1 MNHDVCSTF
10 HHFVGESSPALSALD
25 SSSHLILVHDD
36 DDDGTPL
43 DFSLDDHDDD
53 DAVFDVGRPYVLPLG
68 PSVVLLYLL
77 SPFLKLGALLLP
89 HTKVPLKFG
98 LPAFFLFAVLAAF
111 TRRIWY
117 MLSRYLR
124 KSDLEDVVLEETVRM
139 VLRTVVRGGTGG
151 LRVLLASLY
160 LRDSIDV
167 LVPLFPSD
175 LVLAPDLVL
184 TIIVAVVLFPLS
196 LGQSLGSK
204 RTIYCTGFSVITF
217 VLWLAL
223 VSIAHAKG
231 TLKGLSSSGALW
243 QGITT
248 IAFTFTSSTTLPL
261 YASLKAS
268 LPTAVT
274 TAKSPKSHSFMI
286 LSIISVA
293 LAVILTLP
301 LMFFSAFPNRPR
313 VQDITVYP
321 LEPFIAP
328 MNALTLLLGIPSVL
342 ATSPS
347 LPIPERV
354 RQSTTIPLSRLGI
367 FILVLIFALL
377 PGVVFA
383 VISDIVLVCAL
394 LSTYFLPA
402 LVHITAH
409 YLKRPLSIIMPPS
422 TPNPYAQVTSPT
434 AHDELLQRKERA
446 LQRKQLKKR
455 IIWDLGVWFLLL
467 PVGCGGGA
475 WAVGHLAGKW

>member
-1 MNHDVCSTF
+1 MSARHSTTSS
-10 HHFVGESSPALSALD
+10 GESSPALSALD

-124 KSDLEDVVLEETVRM
+124 KSDLEDVVLEVFARGRGKETARM

-243 QGITT
+243 QGIT
-248 IAFTFTSSTTLPL
+248 
-261 YASLKAS
+261 
-268 LPTAVT
+268 
-274 TAKSPKSHSFMI
+274 
-286 LSIISVA
+286 

-313 VQDITVYP
+313 VDITVYP

-342 ATSPS
+342 VTSPS

-434 AHDELLQRKERA
+434 THDELLQRKERA